1 VRTAALRV
9 PEIASAVHP
18 VAALI
23 YGVPAN
29 YIWLPYLDAT
39 PLPPGPMTQPWFEWR
54 VKERVRNVVKG
65 LVPSWL
71 ATRLR
76 AREIAEDPM
85 ASRAM
90 ARLPE
95 ANIQR
100 YRDDLASLVAA
111 VKKGGSTPIL
121 VTHVSAFGETPS
133 AVDRDLLT
141 SWRKFYPMLEEDG
154 FLDMEQRANDA
165 VRSLGRDLEVPVID
179 LAAVVPAG
187 REYFADFAHLTDAG
201 AALVGKA
208 LADGLEAQLPGLLA
222 GRAGREEGAR

>member
-1 VRTAALRV
+1 MA
-9 PEIASAVHP
+9 
-18 VAALI
+18 
-23 YGVPAN
+23 
-29 YIWLPYLDAT
+29 
-39 PLPPGPMTQPWFEWR
+39 QPRFEWR

-85 ASRAM
+85 ASRAV

-100 YRDDLASLVAA
+100 YRDDLASLVSA

-222 GRAGREEGAR
+222 GRASRGEGAR